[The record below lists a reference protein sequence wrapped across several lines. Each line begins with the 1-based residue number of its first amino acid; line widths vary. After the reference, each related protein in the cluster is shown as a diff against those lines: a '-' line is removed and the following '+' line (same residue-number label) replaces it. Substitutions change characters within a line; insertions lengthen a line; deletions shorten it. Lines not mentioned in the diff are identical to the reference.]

1 MNKYILKRLL
11 FIVPILVGV
20 TFLSFSLLYLAPGD
34 AAEIFVN
41 PNMTQEEIQLKRV
54 AMGLDQPFMV
64 QYVKW
69 FFRAVQGD
77 FGYSFATNQPVIERV
92 AERITPTLS
101 LTFWALA
108 LSYLVAVPMGVI
120 SAVRKNTFID
130 YANTFFSFVGVSA
143 PNYFIGLVFIYF
155 FSLKLNIFPSGGMNE
170 IGAEGNFL
178 DGLLHLILPMCVIG
192 MQNTGIV
199 LRYTRSGM
207 LEVLSQDYI
216 RTALALGIGKRR
228 IYFRYALKNTL
239 LPIISLI
246 GSQFSVLFGGAVI
259 TEYVFNWPGMGSLM
273 IDSINSRD
281 YPTVLGINLV
291 IAFMIILG
299 NLTADILYSVVDPR
313 IHISA
318 DK

>member
-77 FGYSFATNQPVIERV
+77 FGYLFATNQPVIERV
-92 AERITPTLS
+92 AERIMPTLS

>member
-92 AERITPTLS
+92 AERIMPTLS

-130 YANTFFSFVGVSA
+130 YANTFLSFVGVSA

>member
-92 AERITPTLS
+92 AERIMPTLS